1 MVGRTETAGVR
12 ERSNLSGHCWTSHLV
27 RKNQKFLLGGKLD
40 DFLDV
45 FSGEDLTSGVAGVD
59 DDDNLDV
66 ALVLGG
72 VV

>member
-1 MVGRTETAGVR
+1 MYRKDLEFRIQIT
-12 ERSNLSGHCWTSHLV
+12 LSHLV
-27 RKNQKFLLGGKLD
+27 SKNEKFLLRGKLD
-40 DFLDV
+40 DCLDV